1 MKVQLG
7 RVFLIAIGGLL
18 AISAHGR
25 VQAASMAITEWA
37 YAANAPGGEY
47 VEFTNVSNAP
57 IDMTN
62 WSEDDN
68 DRNAGK
74 HDFGTTFGIVQPG
87 QSVLMTE
94 VAPATFRS
102 VWNLPSTVAVW
113 GPYTDDNLGRSDE
126 INLYDASNNLVDRLT
141 FNDQTGQGPRANNV
155 GANIP
160 LADLGMNKASS
171 AVLSVV
177 GDAYGSYKSTA
188 GDIGNPGT
196 YTPFQV
202 PEPATI
208 TLIATAA
215 LMLVT
220 RRLVGGRKVASRQAS

>member
-1 MKVQLG
+1 
-7 RVFLIAIGGLL
+7 
-18 AISAHGR
+18 
-25 VQAASMAITEWA
+25 
-37 YAANAPGGEY
+37 
-47 VEFTNVSNAP
+47 
-57 IDMTN
+57 
-62 WSEDDN
+62 
-68 DRNAGK
+68 
-74 HDFGTTFGIVQPG
+74 
-87 QSVLMTE
+87 
-94 VAPATFRS
+94 
-102 VWNLPSTVAVW
+102 LPSTVAVW